1 MNEEKRQV
9 IGLVKR
15 KSKTGAIYT
24 TLHLVGSH
32 DNYSVDN
39 AEVCQGSRVMTETT
53 AHDLPSVHIG
63 DEVELLY
70 GKGFEDK
77 AVLRSLIVTQKNP
90 VSGNNNGQ
98 AKK

>member
-1 MNEEKRQV
+1 MEEKWQI
-9 IGLVKR
+9 IGIVKR
-15 KSKTGAIYT
+15 KSKTGATYT

-32 DNYSVDN
+32 DKYSVDN

-53 AHDLPSVHIG
+53 AHELPPVQIG
-63 DEVELLY
+63 DEIELLY

-90 VSGNNNGQ
+90 VAGNNNGQ

>member
-1 MNEEKRQV
+1 MDNETWQV

-24 TLHLVGSH
+24 TLHLIGQH
-32 DNYSVDN
+32 DKYSVDN

-53 AHDLPSVHIG
+53 AHDLPPVTIG
-63 DEVELLY
+63 DEIELLY
-70 GKGFEDK
+70 AKGFEDK
-77 AVLRSLIVTQKNP
+77 AVLRSLLVTKKNP
-90 VSGNNNGQ
+90 VAGNDN